1 MIRYPRRHVV
11 GQGDASF
18 PAPRSLSDFFP
29 QVIALVACYLRGGGR
44 LDEDIVTVLN
54 GIPLAYLCDF
64 HPQDLHSVPSSVMW

>member
-18 PAPRSLSDFFP
+18 LAPRSLSDLFP

-44 LDEDIVTVLN
+44 LDEDIVKVLN

-64 HPQDLHSVPSSVMW
+64 HPQDLYSVPSSVMW